1 MATLRVFVVA
11 FLLLIVGCLKAQTPL
26 IRLLPQYDTIRIDT
40 TEQVVNYYLLPHQTF
55 ETNSVIGV
63 GPLLFIPKYIP
74 SNATIAYAPKNVA
87 NEQIENYQQF
97 ILGVNP
103 TYESYLSK
111 ADKMVEKIAHDY
123 TVDSLAAIKYVWNE
137 IPEPWRDITERRKR
151 KGQES
156 DDSRKLAKYFRDDND
171 YSSRNDMVTKPEA
184 EKSPWTVSGQEN
196 IQLTQLAVCNWVKGG
211 ENSIT
216 ILNDFRY
223 KAVFNKGRHSWE
235 SNFTEKLG
243 FTRTST
249 LSTRVSDDAFE
260 ITSKYGYNAVK
271 KWYYSFQCNFKT
283 QMFRS
288 YSRSDAEKTKPLST
302 LLSPAYIQFIFGMDY
317 KKDDLSIL
325 LSPYTGMLTVVADT
339 ADIDQT
345 LYSIDEDKRSKY
357 LNGYSV
363 TVNWKKAIAYNVTY
377 TTQCELFLEFVT
389 KEGQKQFNWENI
401 FDVQIN
407 RFLTTRFLLTLRY
420 YDNESNKFQLKENY
434 SIAFKYTF
442 S

>member
-1 MATLRVFVVA
+1 MFYLRVYIVVILA
-11 FLLLIVGCLKAQTPL
+11 LIAGHLQAQTPYTQL
-26 IRLLPQYDTIRIDT
+26 SQQYDTVRTDT
-40 TEQVVNYYLLPHQTF
+40 TDLVVNYYLLPHKTF

-74 SNATIAYAPKNVA
+74 SNVNITYVPKNA
-87 NEQIENYQQF
+87 TNEQVTNYQQF
-97 ILGVNP
+97 ISGVNP
-103 TYESYLSK
+103 AYESYLSA
-111 ADKMVEKIAHDY
+111 ADKMVEQIAHDY
-123 TVDSLAAIKYVWNE
+123 TVDSLAAITYVWNE

-171 YSSRNDMVTKPEA
+171 YSRRNDMVTKPEA

-196 IQLTQLAVCNWVKGG
+196 IQLTQLAVSNWVKGG

-223 KAVFNKGRHSWE
+223 KAEYNKGRHSWE
-235 SNFTEKLG
+235 TNFTEKLG

-260 ITSKYGYNAVK
+260 ITSKYGYNAVR
-271 KWYYSFQCNFKT
+271 KWYYSFQWNFKT

-288 YSRSDAEKTKPLST
+288 YSGSDTEKTTPLST

-317 KKDDLSIL
+317 KKDNISIL

-339 ADIDQT
+339 ALIDQT
-345 LYSIDEDKRSKY
+345 RYKIAEDRRSRY

-363 TVNWKKAIAYNVTY
+363 TVNWKKPIAYNVTY
-377 TTQCELFLEFVT
+377 TTQCELFFEFLT
-389 KEGQKQFNWENI
+389 KDGQKQFNWENI